1 MAQEIEIKMSVA
13 PEHAQ
18 QLWSVLAR
26 YDHFR
31 PASRRVFSAYYDT
44 ADYRLQRAGVALR
57 LRREGKRWIQTIK
70 SAGNAAA
77 GLHRR
82 NEHETEVAAQL
93 LSFPAMIEAGFGK
106 LIAERKTREAL
117 QVAFTTD
124 FKRSST
130 SIRPSVGTIIEVSL
144 DRGAI
149 VANEQREPICE
160 IELELKAG
168 DTDALF
174 DLALEIARDLPVRL
188 DNRSK
193 AQRGY
198 ALAAHIEP
206 APVKASTPPLS
217 ADMTLDDAFVAIA
230 FHSLA
235 HLQDNEIG
243 LLAGRD
249 PEYLHQARIALRRLR
264 SVFRLFDA
272 VIPKSH
278 FSQAL
283 DGLKQVA
290 RLLGEARDLDVF
302 AVETLSHTG
311 SAQHTGVA
319 ALRQRTQDSR
329 QRAGRAVRAAMTAPE
344 YTVLLLRLARSLA
357 AGQWRRETGRAANA
371 NMTLLRFATKLVS
384 HRYARV
390 KRRHR
395 HIGQL
400 GFAELHRLRIRVK
413 RLRYAIEF
421 FLPLFAGD
429 KAKGALQTLVD
440 LQALLGRLN
449 DDVTAWKLL
458 DDLASEDASMDYQQ
472 AVGFVRGWCAH
483 DVQQCC
489 NRLHAA
495 WKQFDESQPWRKSF

>member
-1 MAQEIEIKMSVA
+1 MSVA

-26 YDHFR
+26 HHHGK
-31 PASRRVFSAYYDT
+31 PASRRLFSAYYDT
-44 ADYRLQRAGVALR
+44 ADYRLQSAGVVLR

-82 NEHETEVAAQL
+82 TEHETEVPTQL
-93 LSFPAMIEAGFGK
+93 PSFPAMIEAGFGK
-106 LIAERKTREAL
+106 LMADKKTREAL
-117 QVAFTTD
+117 QVAFTTEC
-124 FKRSST
+124 KRSST
-130 SIRPSVGTIIEVSL
+130 LIRPRAGTIIEVSL

-149 VANEQREPICE
+149 VASERREPICE
-160 IELELKAG
+160 IELELKTG

-174 DLALEIARDLPVRL
+174 DLALEIARNLPVRL

-193 AQRGY
+193 SQRGY
-198 ALAAHIEP
+198 ALAAGIEP

-217 ADMTLDDAFVAIA
+217 ADMTLDDAFVAVV

-243 LLAGRD
+243 LLAGRN

-264 SVFRLFDA
+264 SAFRVFDA
-272 VIPKSH
+272 MIPKSH

-283 DGLKQVA
+283 DGLKPVA
-290 RLLGEARDLDVF
+290 HLLGDARDLDVF
-302 AVETLSHTG
+302 AVETLSQAG
-311 SAQHTGVA
+311 SAQHAGVA
-319 ALRQRTQDSR
+319 ALRQRTQDARR
-329 QRAGRAVRAAMTAPE
+329 QAARAVRIAVAAPE

-357 AGQWRRETGRAANA
+357 AGQWRRETGRPAAA

-390 KRRHR
+390 KRRNR

-429 KAKGALQTLVD
+429 RAKGALRTLVD
-440 LQALLGRLN
+440 LQALLGRIN
-449 DDVTAWKLL
+449 DDATAWKLL
-458 DDLASEDASMDYQQ
+458 DGLASEDASMDYQQ
-472 AVGFVRGWCAH
+472 AVGFLRGWCAH
-483 DVQQCC
+483 DAQQCC
-489 NRLHAA
+489 NRLQAA
-495 WKQFDESQPWRKSF
+495 WKRFDESQPWRKSF